1 MPNQFVIY
9 GKISPVKETEKFK
22 PIERKTFESS
32 KWTNTNVRFNVISG
46 TNRIMC
52 SVQGGKWSD
61 DSRNVVKTFGQVPD
75 DGGKRPMIDI
85 AWDKRFDDEEIEKVA
100 GFRRLVVDLDNKAT
114 RSNLYNLVKAFEK
127 GEVTDEMINESG
139 YDTKEAAEEALDK
152 SNKRKHT
159 FITEWDFAEYMA
171 KVVTSDKIKGKIFK
185 ITGTQEI
192 QYSKGKFYSNY
203 KVNRVELANDEEMRT
218 SMNVDF
224 FFADDC
230 IDVDDGIA
238 RINGWSTYYDS
249 SLKKNGFYPIC
260 IVSRGGDKEIKGL
273 KRKLAVGDSEIANVG
288 LVVNIIDG
296 ADIVPITYDDLS
308 DEEKADIDDGFI
320 TLEEIKKAMNG
331 GKVGDR
337 ITELRYVGLNP
348 RKRTIEATTY
358 TVEDMRPAVAN
369 VTNDKVDIFD
379 DEDEDL

>member
-1 MPNQFVIY
+1 MNQFVIY
-9 GKISPVKETEKFK
+9 GKISPIRETEKFK
-22 PIERKTFESS
+22 PIDRNTYESS
-32 KWTNTNVRFNVISG
+32 KWTNTNVRFNVISN

-52 SVQGGKWSD
+52 MTQGGKYID
-61 DSRNVVKTFGQVPD
+61 DAKNVVKTFGKDPD
-75 DGGKRPMIDI
+75 ANGKRPMIEI
-85 AWDKRFDDEEIEKVA
+85 PWAKRFDQDQIDKVA
-100 GFRRLVVDLDNKAT
+100 GFRHFVVDLDNRVT
-114 RSNLYNLVKAFEK
+114 RSNLVNLVKAFEK
-127 GEVTDEMINESG
+127 GEVTDEMINETG
-139 YDTKEAAEEALDK
+139 YDTLEAAKEALDK
-152 SNKRKHT
+152 SNKRRRV
-159 FITEWDFAEYMA
+159 FVTEWDFAEYMA
-171 KVVTSDKIKGKIFK
+171 KVVVSDKIKGKIFR

-203 KVNRVELANDEEMRT
+203 KVNRVELASDAEM
-218 SMNVDF
+218 SAAMNMDF

-249 SLKKNGFYPIC
+249 NLKKSGFFPVC

-273 KRKLAVGDSEIANVG
+273 KRKLSVGESEIANVG

-308 DEEKADIDDGFI
+308 EEEKADIDDGFI
-320 TLEEIKKAMNG
+320 TLEEIKKTMNG

-337 ITELRYVGLNP
+337 ITELRYAGLNP

-358 TVEDMRPAVAN
+358 TVEDMHPAIAD
-369 VTNDKVDIFD
+369 DKVDIFD
-379 DEDEDL
+379 DEDDI